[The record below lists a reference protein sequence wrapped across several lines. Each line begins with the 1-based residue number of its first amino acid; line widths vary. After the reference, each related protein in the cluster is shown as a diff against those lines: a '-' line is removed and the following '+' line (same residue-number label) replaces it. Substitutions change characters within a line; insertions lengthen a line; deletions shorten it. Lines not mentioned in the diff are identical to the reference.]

1 MVYILEFQLYNIV
14 YVLPYLSFEELW
26 YVSKAFNIFSIKH
39 LFKYINEY
47 KQLLWLGAVIVFSA
61 IIFEKIYLLDSF
73 FNKTINI
80 SSYLSWHTIFE
91 FISVLISLCVFILS
105 HYAYRQNHNLRG
117 IFIAN
122 VFLTMGIIDVF
133 HTLSF
138 KGMPYFLTE
147 NSTANSATT
156 YWIIARLIGAI
167 GIAAGSF
174 IRTNKKSRINR
185 RVFLFFSIAI
195 SIIAIILVTNFQHI
209 LPAMYIE
216 GVGVTKIK
224 KVLEYIIILC
234 LCFAGF
240 MYLQQYLRR
249 KNNSNLMF
257 AIAITTS
264 IFSELAF
271 VRYTSVYDIYN
282 YIGHVYKFI
291 SYFIVFRIAFINNIE
306 KPYLSLYKAKNK
318 LKAYAGNL
326 NKLVDDRTKELYQM
340 NKKLLE
346 DLECARDIQKAIL
359 PDNLPNNEEV
369 KFEANYYPAEAVS
382 GDFYNVFKLDDHRIG
397 MYIGDVSGHGVSAAM
412 LTVFL
417 NQSFKTTKEFEGNR
431 LEIINPS
438 KVLEN
443 LYELYNKVNFKDEVY
458 ILVLYAIYDV
468 KTMELE
474 YSSAGMNVQPL
485 IVKNNGEIL
494 EMDIKGLPICNLI
507 NIYPADYVDKT
518 IKLESGDKV
527 FFYTDGL
534 IELNNKRTGE
544 SFTKDDL
551 KRLLADYEDKELY
564 DEIDKNIKLICS
576 NGGQKDDV
584 TFFVMEVN

>member
-1 MVYILEFQLYNIV
+1 MSKTLNF
-14 YVLPYLSFEELW
+14 LSL
-26 YVSKAFNIFSIKH
+26 KKII
-39 LFKYINEY
+39 KYIFNY
-47 KQLLWLGAVIVFSA
+47 NQLIWLFAVIIFSA
-61 IIFEKIYLLDSF
+61 ILFEKMFLLAPL
-73 FNKTINI
+73 FNKTIGV

-91 FISVLISLCVFILS
+91 FISILVSFCVFILS
-105 HYAYRQNHNLRG
+105 YYAYRQNRRLRG

-122 VFLTMGIIDVF
+122 VFLIMGIIDIF

-138 KGMPYFLTE
+138 KGMPYFLIE
-147 NSTANSATT
+147 NSNANRATT

-167 GIAAGSF
+167 GITVGSF
-174 IRTNKKSRINR
+174 IKINKKSRINR
-185 RVFLFFSIAI
+185 KVFLVISIAFSL
-195 SIIAIILVTNFQHI
+195 SIVVVVTYLPHA

-216 GVGVTKIK
+216 GIGVTKIK
-224 KVLEYIIILC
+224 KVLEYITIIC
-234 LCFAGF
+234 LCFAGIMF
-240 MYLQQYLRR
+240 LHQYLRR
-249 KNNSNLMF
+249 KDNSNLMF

-271 VRYTSVYDIYN
+271 IRYNSVYDIHN

-306 KPYLSLYKAKNK
+306 KPYLALYKAKNK
-318 LKAYAGNL
+318 IKAYAGNL
-326 NKLVDDRTKELYQM
+326 NKLVDERTKELYHM
-340 NKKLLE
+340 NQKLLE

-359 PDNLPNNEEV
+359 PQSLPNNEKV
-369 KFEANYYPAEAVS
+369 NFKAVYYPAERVS
-382 GDFYNVFKLDDHRIG
+382 GDFYNIFRLDDHRIG

-412 LTVFL
+412 LTIFL
-417 NQSFKTTKEFEGNR
+417 NQSIKTTKELDGNR
-431 LEIINPS
+431 FDVIHPS

-458 ILVLYAIYDV
+458 ILLLYAIYNI
-468 KTMELE
+468 KTMELQ

-494 EMDIKGLPICNLI
+494 EMDINGLPICNLI
-507 NIYPADYVDKT
+507 DICPAEYLDKT
-518 IKLESGDKV
+518 IKLENGDKV

-534 IELNNKRTGE
+534 IELNNKSTGD
-544 SFTKDDL
+544 SFTKDHL
-551 KRLLADYEDKELY
+551 QKMLADCGSRDICKEV
-564 DEIDKNIKLICS
+564 EKNIKGICS